1 MAVTLYWVVYADG
14 GATPSGAQVVAGQ
27 DSTGS
32 AALASGSEAY
42 TSAGTYDE
50 ATAITSLSP
59 NTAYRVAWVAY
70 DGSSYSS
77 VVISTY
83 KITTSLSFGYGTYS
97 ISGQSVTLLRSKVIT
112 ANNGSYT
119 YTGQTA
125 TLLKSKVVSASAG
138 SYTYTGQT
146 ATLLRSKVI
155 SASAGSYS
163 YTGQSATLL
172 KSKVLVAD
180 YGTYTYTGQSV
191 TITKGTVYNITAN
204 AGTYSISGQNA
215 TLLRSKLITANN
227 GTYNYTGQNATI
239 SYSGA
244 PTTPTIT
251 LKAGSWIR
259 YRIIS

>member
-1 MAVTLYWVVYADG
+1 MAVTLYWVVYSDG
-14 GATPSGAQVVAGQ
+14 GGTPTGSQVVAGQ

-50 ATAITSLSP
+50 ATAITSLSA

-70 DGSSYSS
+70 DGSTYSS
-77 VVISTY
+77 VVVSTY

-97 ISGQSVTLLRSKVIT
+97 YSGQPATLLKSKLIS
-112 ANNGSYT
+112 ASAGNYT

-125 TLLKSKVVSASAG
+125 N
-138 SYTYTGQT
+138 
-146 ATLLRSKVI
+146 LLRSKVI

-163 YTGQSATLL
+163 YNGQSATLL

-215 TLLRSKLITANN
+215 TILRSKLITANN